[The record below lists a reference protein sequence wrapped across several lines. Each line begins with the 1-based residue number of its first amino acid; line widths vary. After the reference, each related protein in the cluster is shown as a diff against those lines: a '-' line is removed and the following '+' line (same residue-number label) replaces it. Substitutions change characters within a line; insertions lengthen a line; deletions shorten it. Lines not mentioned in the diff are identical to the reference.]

1 MRVYELG
8 RSLGRS
14 NQEIMKILTR
24 NGIRVTSHMSVLE
37 ENQIEMVRK
46 TVEANEKSKME
57 NQKNTEGEAPKKK
70 NISQVFHPQNSRSGI
85 SRPAGQKSQKP
96 ARPAGGQSQEKRTAA
111 DRPAAQGGERRPQGQ
126 NTGNSGERRPQNG
139 ERRPQGQ
146 NGERRGG
153 FQGQDGERRPQ
164 NGDRRG
170 GQRGGSSIPKAPME
184 SKPLTKESRTRTDRN
199 NDRNRKNS
207 GEDKFDR
214 LEKKNVSRGNNAGKN
229 QKNSRPQTVKPAPAP
244 E

>member
-96 ARPAGGQSQEKRTAA
+96 ARPAGQSQDKKPAG
-111 DRPAAQGGERRPQGQ
+111 DRPAAQGGERRSQ
-126 NTGNSGERRPQNG
+126 NGGNGTTGSQRPQNG
-139 ERRPQGQ
+139 ERRSQGQ
-146 NGERRGG
+146 NGERRN
-153 FQGQDGERRPQ
+153 QGQNGE
-164 NGDRRG
+164 
-170 GQRGGSSIPKAPME
+170 
-184 SKPLTKESRTRTDRN
+184 
-199 NDRNRKNS
+199 
-207 GEDKFDR
+207 
-214 LEKKNVSRGNNAGKN
+214 EKKRRFPGPGRREK
-229 QKNSRPQTVKPAPAP
+229 KPGP
-244 E
+244 EW

>member
-70 NISQVFHPQNSRSGI
+70 NISQVFHPQNSRS
-85 SRPAGQKSQKP
+85 
-96 ARPAGGQSQEKRTAA
+96 
-111 DRPAAQGGERRPQGQ
+111 
-126 NTGNSGERRPQNG
+126 
-139 ERRPQGQ
+139 
-146 NGERRGG
+146 
-153 FQGQDGERRPQ
+153 
-164 NGDRRG
+164 
-170 GQRGGSSIPKAPME
+170 
-184 SKPLTKESRTRTDRN
+184 
-199 NDRNRKNS
+199 
-207 GEDKFDR
+207 
-214 LEKKNVSRGNNAGKN
+214 
-229 QKNSRPQTVKPAPAP
+229 
-244 E
+244 